1 MTELGVYIL
10 GAAALVILAWAG
22 ATAGDSTVML
32 CAVIASGAA
41 YVSQFGVA
49 STMAGAHAPLGPR
62 ASFIV
67 NFVGLLVTL
76 GAWAYGVW
84 LLF

>member
-1 MTELGVYIL
+1 MTELGAYIL

-22 ATAGDSTVML
+22 AAAGNSTVLL

-41 YVSQFGVA
+41 YVSQFGA
-49 STMAGAHAPLGPR
+49 AHAVVHTRPWSYALG
-62 ASFIV
+62 FG
-67 NFVGLLVTL
+67 GLVVAL
-76 GAWAYGVW
+76 GAWGFGVSW

>member
-41 YVSQFGVA
+41 YVSQFGAA
-49 STMAGAHAPLGPR
+49 SAV
-62 ASFIV
+62 V
-67 NFVGLLVTL
+67 NPSTKLAAIAFTAMGIAFL
-76 GAWAYGVW
+76 AWAYGVV